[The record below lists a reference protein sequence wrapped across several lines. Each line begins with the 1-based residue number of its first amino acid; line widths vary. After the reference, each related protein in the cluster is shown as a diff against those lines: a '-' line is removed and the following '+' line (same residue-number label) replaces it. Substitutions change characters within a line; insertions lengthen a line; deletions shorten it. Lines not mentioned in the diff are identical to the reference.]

1 MWPSD
6 PEAQAY
12 AVALLALV
20 VTCAGLIRTVV
31 AERRYWRRK
40 LSRAGERH
48 HDRVT
53 GLRRDLDWALS
64 QVEIL
69 DAQLRPAAPVA
80 ATLVDPVVQHWRT
93 TPAWVATRSAEQTI
107 VADVASGDPDATT
120 RIHVTDD
127 GRDMT

>member
-40 LSRAGERH
+40 LSRAGERIA
-48 HDRVT
+48 
-53 GLRRDLDWALS
+53 GLRSDLRWALG
-64 QVEIL
+64 QAE
-69 DAQLRPAAPVA
+69 PAP
-80 ATLVDPVVQHWRT
+80 TRVDPVVQHWRT
-93 TPAWVATRSAEQTI
+93 TPAWAVTRSAEQTI